1 MVISKGLWKILRNF
15 MLSRRGLAIPVTFLI
30 LFVSLLTLI
39 SATYYFV
46 IAKVKSK
53 SRQLNVAVAKESM
66 ISLESHIMHVAWSEG
81 ASEVYVFDDCG
92 GKLEAKPLN
101 VQLTINVSDGNFSET
116 VYDCPVGEVVYELPA
131 AGSVDIGL
139 FLKGDYRVV
148 VNQSGSVMTKL
159 FITNGV
165 EKPEILLYYRPMV
178 SIAEI
183 GSEDGKPLNYM
194 RIYVINLNS
203 SQSFES
209 QGEVPVKVSC
219 LEVVSEL
226 KIYNFTSQINSLDV
240 KVSLDGENGKVSV
253 PISSNGNGAVL
264 QVEVV
269 TCRIKVERVQR

>member
-1 MVISKGLWKILRNF
+1 MVISKGLRKILRKF

-39 SATYYFV
+39 SATYYFA

-81 ASEVYVFDDCG
+81 ASEIYVFDDCG
-92 GKLEAKPLN
+92 GKLETKPLN
-101 VQLTINVSDGNFSET
+101 VQLTINVSNGNFSET
-116 VYDCPVGEVVYELPA
+116 VYDCLVGEVVYELPA
-131 AGSVDIGL
+131 AESVDIGL

-148 VNQSGSVMTKL
+148 VNQSGSVMTRL

-165 EKPEILLYYRPMV
+165 EKPEIRLYYRPMV

-183 GSEDGKPLNYM
+183 GSEDGRPLNYM

-226 KIYNFTSQINSLDV
+226 KIYNFTSQISSLNV
-240 KVSLDGENGKVSV
+240 KAILNGESGQISV
-253 PISSNGNGAVL
+253 PISSNANGAIL
-264 QVEVV
+264 QVEVL
-269 TCRIKVERVQR
+269 TCQIKIERVQR